1 MNASLAKAPYHLNTF
16 LNNSFLYSLL
26 RGGYVRSQVVI
37 GCLALLLC
45 MTVVI
50 FMPAMPTMP
59 ALAITRHGCAS
70 PTPPSVPGSLAP
82 VPATPGILSI
92 NEVLM
97 SPKTNWN
104 CADLATGI
112 APTPT
117 NDTWIEIYNPQST
130 PYDLYTAQ
138 TVLDSGPNTNN
149 YYFPFGAAIAAK
161 GFLVLFPRTNYQ
173 FYSTE
178 TPTLRLLVGGVVVDQ
193 IVIPSLG
200 DDQSYARV
208 PDGSTNWQI
217 SSSPTIDM
225 SNNPIPATPT
235 RTPTPTRASPTPKST
250 KSSSSSQGYG
260 GGSYGGSTYTGGG
273 SPVVDGVQP
282 TWTSLHIP
290 TTVAVQQGNAAT
302 PTTIGAVQP
311 TQPAQP
317 DNSLDLLH
325 KIFLTVLLVFLV
337 LVVFWC
343 WKSFS
348 AS

>member
-1 MNASLAKAPYHLNTF
+1 MRSL
-16 LNNSFLYSLL
+16 
-26 RGGYVRSQVVI
+26 VVI
-37 GCLALLLC
+37 ACLALLLC

-50 FMPAMPTMP
+50 FMPTMT
-59 ALAITRHGCAS
+59 ALATTRHGCAS
-70 PTPPSVPGSLAP
+70 PTPPSVAGSTTP

-97 SPKTNWN
+97 APKTIWN
-104 CADLATGI
+104 CADTTTG
-112 APTPT
+112 ATPT
-117 NDTWIEIYNPQST
+117 SDTWVEIYNPQST
-130 PYDLYTAQ
+130 PYDLYAAQ

-149 YYFPFGAAIAAK
+149 YYVPFGAAVAAK

-225 SNNPIPATPT
+225 SNNPIPPSPT
-235 RTPTPTRASPTPKST
+235 GTSTSPRTSPTPKSK
-250 KSSSSSQGYG
+250 KSSSSGQGYG
-260 GGSYGGSTYTGGG
+260 GGNYGGGAYTGGG
-273 SPVVDGVQP
+273 SPTVDGVQP
-282 TWTSLHIP
+282 TWTSLHVP
-290 TTVAVQQGNAAT
+290 TTVAVQQGNVAT
-302 PTTIGAVQP
+302 PTTTGVVQP
-311 TQPAQP
+311 TQPTQP

-325 KIFLTVLLVFLV
+325 KIFLTVLLVFLA

-348 AS
+348 TS